1 MQMPLPPCRSGR
13 RVKINKTGKSGKE
26 KKRKTKQ
33 KRHFAQLDFCD
44 SQLVF
49 KCCLIHMQWDE
60 IFARIGKSLDKGGKM
75 KTRLLFLQW
84 CREFATMTSAYF
96 KQDEC

>member
-1 MQMPLPPCRSGR
+1 MSLGSKG
-13 RVKINKTGKSGKE
+13 KNKQDREKWKRKE
-26 KKRKTKQ
+26 RKTKQ